1 VAPAH
6 LETSVA
12 PGTSHHFGP
21 FRLDAESRVLTRDGT
36 VVPLAPRTFDLL
48 LAFVTRNGRL
58 LTKDELLRLVWAGDL
73 HVEEA
78 SLAFQVSTLR
88 KALGEH
94 GSAWIE
100 TVPKHGYRF
109 TATVETAVSGKTTA
123 ETPPPGAPAGCRET
137 SCAQAISSG
146 ITSNGT
152 GIA

>member
-1 VAPAH
+1 M
-6 LETSVA
+6 A